1 MAVQQNRK
9 TRSRR
14 GMRRSHD
21 SLTNATLSVDQTTGE
36 THRRHQTGK
45 LEVRQAKDAVA
56 AGASIR
62 EASAEADE
70 QAADEHPG
78 EFARM
83 PEADHLIEQSQSP
96 DGRPSATKHRRQESA
111 DREAGNEG
119 HAPFARGAHCL
130 AREVRDGQHEAADIF
145 KSRGDAEAAV
155 GEEEQRQRYQGD
167 ASARNRPVNRRQVM
181 KNQRHWSPGPP

>member
-1 MAVQQNRK
+1 MKQLAIDEL
-9 TRSRR
+9 R
-14 GMRRSHD
+14 GH
-21 SLTNATLSVDQTTGE
+21 NPGPHE

-78 EFARM
+78 EFPRM

-111 DREAGNEG
+111 DEHPGE
-119 HAPFARGAHCL
+119 FARMP
-130 AREVRDGQHEAADIF
+130 EADHLI
-145 KSRGDAEAAV
+145 
-155 GEEEQRQRYQGD
+155 EQSQ
-167 ASARNRPVNRRQVM
+167 
-181 KNQRHWSPGPP
+181 SPD